1 VPAGA
6 WGGDLMTVDMSTA
19 RLARRGCRLLC
30 AAVVLGA
37 TGLCAAGA
45 QNPLPAPQ
53 SHTDHE
59 LSREE
64 ATALVQKRYAAR
76 VVRTDIADQDGRRL
90 YVFRLLSNASK
101 VWIVRVDARTGA
113 EVP

>member
-1 VPAGA
+1 
-6 WGGDLMTVDMSTA
+6 MTVDMSTA
-19 RLARRGCRLLC
+19 QLARRGCRLLF
-30 AAVVLGA
+30 AAAVLGA
-37 TGLCAAGA
+37 AVLCAASPQTQA
-45 QNPLPAPQ
+45 PAPQ

-64 ATALVQKRYAAR
+64 ATALVQKRYGAR
-76 VVRTDIADQDGRRL
+76 VVRADIADQDGRRL
-90 YVFRLLSNASK
+90 YVFRLLSSASK

>member
-1 VPAGA
+1 
-6 WGGDLMTVDMSTA
+6 MTVDMSTA
-19 RLARRGCRLLC
+19 QLARRGCRLLF
-30 AAVVLGA
+30 AAAVLGA
-37 TGLCAAGA
+37 AGLCAASPQSQA
-45 QNPLPAPQ
+45 PAPQ
-53 SHTDHE
+53 SRTDHE

-64 ATALVQKRYAAR
+64 ATALIQKRYGAR

-90 YVFRLLSNASK
+90 YVFRLLSSASK